1 MTWRLLK
8 IESSRTY
15 FLVSSPPMF
24 STLPLLLLQS
34 ASCKLNNGLSARTGH
49 VAQERSRKRY
59 RSFEPELNNVR
70 AIEEMFYFEFCC
82 TLPPANS
89 LTELTIPLFFIY
101 MHDVFT
107 EYSMCKEGTI
117 TRATS
122 STRFKSL
129 KKCTVLMRTFQ
140 IKPKL
145 CTLLL
150 HELDPRTKS
159 RVTYRTSEHLKST
172 SRPSLT

>member
-1 MTWRLLK
+1 MYEQLK
-8 IESSRTY
+8 KCESGFT
-15 FLVSSPPMF
+15 
-24 STLPLLLLQS
+24 
-34 ASCKLNNGLSARTGH
+34 
-49 VAQERSRKRY
+49 
-59 RSFEPELNNVR
+59 
-70 AIEEMFYFEFCC
+70 FEFRC

-89 LTELTIPLFFIY
+89 LTELTPFFHLHARCHYLSISY
-101 MHDVFT
+101 VV
-107 EYSMCKEGTI
+107 KEGTI

-140 IKPKL
+140 IRPKL

-172 SRPSLT
+172 SRPSST